1 MDLRPEEAFM
11 LGYKPACTCQKGNLR
26 LKPYFDRLLEGKYP
40 NYRFNDLEA
49 YIFFR
54 TEEEKE
60 QFVQDMKSVELY
72 SVEYVIKLGTVL
84 GIPPKSINFF
94 AKYWESDYP
103 KGKIGVNC
111 SGIVFATHVDILI
124 EEVEY
129 LWNKYRNTRAEEY
142 PTIVEIG
149 NNEYRYVIN
158 YGDVLE
164 LYSVAQD
171 VSKIMSGKVTA

>member
-1 MDLRPEEAFM
+1 VDLRPEEAFL
-11 LGYKPACTCQKGNLR
+11 LGYKPTCSCQKGNPR
-26 LKPYFDRLLEGKYP
+26 LKPYFDRLIEGGYP
-40 NYRFNDLEA
+40 KCLLNDLGT
-49 YIFFR
+49 YMFFR

-60 QFVQDMKSVELY
+60 NFIHDMKDIKPL
-72 SVEYVIKLGTVL
+72 SVEYVYKLGTVL
-84 GIPPKSINFF
+84 GIPLKSVEFF
-94 AKYWESDYP
+94 ARNWEED
-103 KGKIGVNC
+103 KEERIGVNC

-158 YGDVLE
+158 YGDVSK